1 MEILLVAKSVAGF
14 AGRFKAGARTANSG
28 LFMLSIEQCRKRL
41 GDKAKDLTDET
52 IENIRDVLYVQ
63 AGLIFDEWRKSHC
76 LTSGDSN
83 TSPEVSQRLTPNPLP
98 VGDPVGVKK
107 QGEDKPR

>member
-1 MEILLVAKSVAGF
+1 
-14 AGRFKAGARTANSG
+14 
-28 LFMLSIEQCRKRL
+28 MLTVEQCKKIL
-41 GDKAKDLTDET
+41 GEKTKNYTDEQ
-52 IENIRDVLYVQ
+52 IEAIRDELYI
-63 AGLIFDEWRKSHC
+63 AANLSFEHWRKSHC

-83 TSPEVSQRLTPNPLP
+83 TSPEVSQRLAPNPLP

>member
-1 MEILLVAKSVAGF
+1 MFSLEKCKRILGAKAEG
-14 AGRFKAGARTANSG
+14 
-28 LFMLSIEQCRKRL
+28 
-41 GDKAKDLTDET
+41 LTDEYL
-52 IENIRDVLYVQ
+52 ESVRDQLYI
-63 AGLIFDEWRKSHC
+63 AANLAFEHWRKGHC
-76 LTSGDSN
+76 LTSGDSAN